1 MTPEIQLVKKL
12 TERGLTLSLAESCTG
27 GMVSRHVTAVAGSS
41 AVFTGGIVC
50 YADAVKRE
58 LLGVPQAV
66 LDTHGAVS
74 RDTAVL
80 LADHVRALLRTDLA
94 AAVTGIAG
102 PDGGSVDKPVGLV
115 YIAVVG
121 PAARIVRRYVFS
133 GNREC
138 IRRQASATTLSMLLE
153 QFVSGSH

>member
-1 MTPEIQLVKKL
+1 
-12 TERGLTLSLAESCTG
+12 
-27 GMVSRHVTAVAGSS
+27 
-41 AVFTGGIVC
+41 
-50 YADAVKRE
+50 
-58 LLGVPQAV
+58 
-66 LDTHGAVS
+66 
-74 RDTAVL
+74 L